1 MSWAMQRYLILIAI
15 LVLVSEILTGCAA
28 PQPSPTPTPAP
39 SPTPTPEPRL
49 MEFRELKLTQLGQV
63 NRELTELQVK
73 IEEAEAE
80 VDRLNKLIFGAYER
94 ISKQLREQYP
104 DHPGVRPGEP
114 VSMAALTTE
123 EIVAMYTID
132 AANTKLSRLMEQ
144 ERQLLTKKQYVE
156 RTVEETNQYT
166 ELMAYYEFK
175 LSQLNDWN
183 TRLISLKIDID
194 QGRLLGSGAASAEQE
209 YNLLLVQ
216 RQLLQEDIKQLELLL
231 SKD

>member
-1 MSWAMQRYLILIAI
+1 
-15 LVLVSEILTGCAA
+15 
-28 PQPSPTPTPAP
+28 
-39 SPTPTPEPRL
+39 